1 VWACDPTDIRQ
12 AQFGF
17 QQPATGNQ
25 LVAGFLFSAAFFT
38 QCSLGA
44 VVSTSGMT
52 VNELHGSQRDRMYR
66 SESENQME
74 TDAMKDLLWEIELRQ
89 DQAERSSAEQLLHWA
104 SERFGSRMAIAS
116 SFGGDAVVLIDIAA
130 RTVKNLR
137 VFTLDTD
144 FLFPETYELI
154 ERVQNKYG
162 IQVER
167 THPSLSPREQ
177 AARYGEA
184 LWSREPNLC
193 CQIRKVDPLKAK
205 VVELDAWVSGIRR
218 DQTSARGQARKLEWD
233 AHFGLV
239 KLNPL
244 ADWTSAQ
251 IWDYIREHHL
261 PYNILY
267 DRNYTS
273 VGCAQC
279 TRPIQI
285 GEDPRAGRWTGFEKT
300 ECGLHARE

>member
-1 VWACDPTDIRQ
+1 
-12 AQFGF
+12 
-17 QQPATGNQ
+17 
-25 LVAGFLFSAAFFT
+25 
-38 QCSLGA
+38 
-44 VVSTSGMT
+44 
-52 VNELHGSQRDRMYR
+52 MYR
-66 SESENQME
+66 CESVNQME
-74 TDAMKDLLWEIELRQ
+74 TETMKDLLREIELWQ

-154 ERVQNKYG
+154 GRVQNKYG

-167 THPSLSPREQ
+167 TRPSLSPREQ
-177 AARYGEA
+177 ATRYGDA
-184 LWSREPNLC
+184 LWSREPDLC

-205 VVELDAWVSGIRR
+205 VAELDAWVSGIRR
-218 DQTSARGQARKLEWD
+218 DQTPARSKAKKLEWD

-251 IWDYIREHHL
+251 VWDYIRMHHL
-261 PYNILY
+261 PYNTLH

-273 VGCAQC
+273 VGCTQC
-279 TRPIQI
+279 TRPVQL
-285 GEDPRAGRWTGFEKT
+285 GEDPRAGRWTGFKKT
-300 ECGLHARE
+300 ECGLHAKE

>member
-1 VWACDPTDIRQ
+1 MRKV
-12 AQFGF
+12 
-17 QQPATGNQ
+17 
-25 LVAGFLFSAAFFT
+25 
-38 QCSLGA
+38 
-44 VVSTSGMT
+44 
-52 VNELHGSQRDRMYR
+52 
-66 SESENQME
+66 NQME
-74 TDAMKDLLWEIELRQ
+74 AETMKDLLREIELRQ

-154 ERVQNKYG
+154 ERVQNKYD

-167 THPSLSPREQ
+167 TRPSLSPQGQ

-205 VVELDAWVSGIRR
+205 VAELDAWVSGIRR
-218 DQTSARGQARKLEWD
+218 DQTARTQQSKKTRMGCTFRGGQTESPSRLD
-233 AHFGLV
+233 LGTDLGLYP
-239 KLNPL
+239 N
-244 ADWTSAQ
+244 ASFA
-251 IWDYIREHHL
+251 
-261 PYNILY
+261 
-267 DRNYTS
+267 
-273 VGCAQC
+273 
-279 TRPIQI
+279 IQ
-285 GEDPRAGRWTGFEKT
+285 
-300 ECGLHARE
+300 HAA